1 MEFVVEIQTPDC
13 YLNSNDFVVVAAV
26 EVVND
31 DVVLENHGLMKLVA
45 AVAVVVVVVVAVEQN
60 YLWEV
65 WISHQQMIYCYLI

>member
-45 AVAVVVVVVVAVEQN
+45 AVAVVVVVVAVEQN

-65 WISHQQMIYCYLI
+65 WISHQQMICYLI

>member
-45 AVAVVVVVVVAVEQN
+45 AVAVVAVEQN